1 MTKAELTS
9 LTLAETLFARAFAQN
24 TEADLQK
31 LIARCIEAAI
41 AYDEAINKLDKPK
54 AKAKAA

>member
-9 LTLAETLFARAFAQN
+9 LTLAETLFARAFAHN
-24 TEADLQK
+24 PNEDLNK
-31 LIARCIEAAI
+31 LIARCIEAAM